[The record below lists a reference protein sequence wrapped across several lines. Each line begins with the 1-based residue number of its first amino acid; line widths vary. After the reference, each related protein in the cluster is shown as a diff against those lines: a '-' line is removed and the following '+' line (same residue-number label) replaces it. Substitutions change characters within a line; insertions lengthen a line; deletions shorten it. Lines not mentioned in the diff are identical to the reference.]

1 MRGCEATGFAPPL
14 LHRRVALVR
23 LLCRTSWLLLLWV
36 SSWAIA
42 SDTPSPPDGFLTVE
56 GIRVDWAHTSDVG
69 PPSEKL
75 ASLVES
81 TLKDLRQWLGSR
93 STRRPLVLLVS
104 TSAGLNHALEH
115 YQGER
120 VPAWVPAVA
129 LTRKSII
136 IIDSHY
142 LVRHPIGGGAT
153 VTHEL
158 AHLVLEEAGG
168 PLPRWVHEGL
178 AQSAAHQRPDP
189 STSRALTLLARGD
202 SLVPITELD
211 QYLPRTHGRA
221 SLLYAE
227 ALSFIDWTRRQFEPG
242 LHARILAH
250 CKEGSHWHQ
259 GFELETGLTI
269 EQATQ
274 DWITE
279 LAQRDVFLGLV
290 LDLIVSWNGLALLVI
305 LAFVVQISRRRSRL
319 RQMEEEERWH
329 SQRYPT
335 SDGQNRPDSGEDIV

>member
-1 MRGCEATGFAPPL
+1 
-14 LHRRVALVR
+14 
-23 LLCRTSWLLLLWV
+23 LLLLLSV
-36 SSWAIA
+36 STWASA
-42 SDTPSPPDGFLTVE
+42 SDTPRPPDHYLTFE
-56 GIRVDWAHTSDVG
+56 GIDVDWAHPPDVG
-69 PPSEKL
+69 PPSESL

-81 TLKDLRQWLGSR
+81 TLQELRQWLGSH

-104 TSAGLNHALEH
+104 TSAGLNQTLEH
-115 YQGER
+115 YGGER
-120 VPAWVPAVA
+120 VPEWVPAVA
-129 LTRKSII
+129 LTRKAII
-136 IIDSHY
+136 IIDTHY
-142 LVRHPIGGGAT
+142 LVRNPIGGGAT

-158 AHLVLEEAGG
+158 THLVLEEAGG
-168 PLPRWVHEGL
+168 QLPRWVHEGL

-189 STSRALTLLARGD
+189 STSRALTMLARGG

-227 ALSFIDWTRRQFEPG
+227 ALSFIDWTRRNFEPG

-269 EQATQ
+269 EEATR

-279 LAQRDVFLGLV
+279 LADRDVFLGLI
-290 LDLIVSWNGLALLVI
+290 LDLILSWNGLALLVI
-305 LAFVVQISRRRSRL
+305 IAFVVQIMRRRSRL

-329 SQRYPT
+329 SQRFPT
-335 SDGQNRPDSGEDIV
+335 SDGQNRTDSGEDIV

>member
-1 MRGCEATGFAPPL
+1 LIRVTCRAP
-14 LHRRVALVR
+14 
-23 LLCRTSWLLLLWV
+23 WLLLLLLSV
-36 SSWAIA
+36 STWASA
-42 SDTPSPPDGFLTVE
+42 SDTPRPPDHYLTFE
-56 GIRVDWAHTSDVG
+56 GIDVDWAHPPDVG
-69 PPSEKL
+69 PPSESL

-81 TLKDLRQWLGSR
+81 TLQELRQWLGSH

-104 TSAGLNHALEH
+104 TSAGLNQTLEH
-115 YQGER
+115 YGGER
-120 VPAWVPAVA
+120 VPEWVPAVA
-129 LTRKSII
+129 LTRKAII
-136 IIDSHY
+136 IIDTHY
-142 LVRHPIGGGAT
+142 LVRNPIGGGAT

-158 AHLVLEEAGG
+158 THLVLEEAGG
-168 PLPRWVHEGL
+168 QLPRWVHEGL

-189 STSRALTLLARGD
+189 STSRALTMLARGG

-227 ALSFIDWTRRQFEPG
+227 ALSFIDWTRRNFEPG

-269 EQATQ
+269 EEATR

-279 LAQRDVFLGLV
+279 LADRDVFLGLI
-290 LDLIVSWNGLALLVI
+290 LDLILSWNGLALLVI
-305 LAFVVQISRRRSRL
+305 IAFVVQIMRRRSRL

-329 SQRYPT
+329 SQRFPT
-335 SDGQNRPDSGEDIV
+335 SDGQNRTDSGEDIV